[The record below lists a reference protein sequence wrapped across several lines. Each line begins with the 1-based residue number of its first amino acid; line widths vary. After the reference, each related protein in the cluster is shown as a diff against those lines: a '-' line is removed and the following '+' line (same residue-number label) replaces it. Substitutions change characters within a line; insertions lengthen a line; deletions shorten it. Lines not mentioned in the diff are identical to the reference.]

1 MARQSISFTGP
12 NEKWLKAQIESEEF
26 TSKSELVNDLIR
38 KAREKEKNIKW
49 LRNELIKGE
58 QSGYSSM
65 SRDEILAQSKKEL
78 RQDGK
83 L

>member
-1 MARQSISFTGP
+1 MASQSISFTGP

-49 LRNELIKGE
+49 LRSEIIKGE

>member
-1 MARQSISFTGP
+1 MARQSISITTP
-12 NEKWLKAQIESEEF
+12 NDKWLKTQLESKEY

-38 KAREKEKNIKW
+38 KAREKEKNVAW

-78 RQDGK
+78 PEVGK